1 MFTWT
6 KLKKIF
12 PVFCE
17 KAATLT
23 DRINSLLGEK
33 GVGLVDSETLMMIT
47 RGFYLLLT
55 GVA

>member
-23 DRINSLLGEK
+23 DRIDSLLGEK
-33 GVGLVDSETLMMIT
+33 GVGLVDSELMMTT

-55 GVA
+55 SVA